1 MKAVVLKAYGS
12 ADNFEAADLPMP
24 DLRKGD
30 VRIKV
35 KAISFNPVDYQIRKG
50 CPRAGSSHRRS
61 WEGTCRASSMPPMK
75 A

>member
-12 ADNFEAADLPMP
+12 ADNFVAADLPIP

-50 CPRAGSSHRRS
+50 LPEGIWGLIQSRLRRRA
-61 WEGTCRASSMPPMK
+61 A
-75 A
+75 